1 MTDKTP
7 ITFGRPVFWLYMI
20 KRTSLQVFPE
30 NSLAGSIVLFGRVL
44 KDNGLLVS
52 IPTVMDALAG
62 ISCVGVDNRDDFKTV
77 LKSTFMTRMEESA
90 LFDRLFQEFWIDR
103 SAEAEESKIGR
114 DESVSGIS
122 HPDEAPPDDEV
133 FLAETAVASSQE
145 QAAWDA
151 RPHMMYS
158 PREVLRSRDFKDI
171 PEGYDARMAR
181 LVREI
186 VAPLLRRAS
195 KRSRPVYSGSSL
207 DFRRIFR
214 RNVKYGGEIYELP
227 GLKPKLRIKRIVFLC
242 DVSGSMNLYQKF
254 MLRFIREI
262 HQLPTKVETFV
273 FATDLHRIT
282 PLLARLP
289 FVRAM
294 EEVGRTVRDW
304 SGGTRIGHCFQKFT
318 SLWGGAMLGSST
330 VMLIHSDGW
339 DRGEPELLEREMSK
353 LHRRAYRVLWINP
366 LLSGPSYEP
375 TCRGMR
381 AALPHIDSLL
391 PGHNI
396 LSLER
401 IAGTLKSFL

>member
-1 MTDKTP
+1 LAPKSP
-7 ITFGRPVFWLYMI
+7 EIF
-20 KRTSLQVFPE
+20 SE
-30 NSLAGSIVLFGRVL
+30 NSLTGSILLFGRL
-44 KDNGLLVS
+44 LRENGFAVS
-52 IPTVMDALAG
+52 TPTVMDALAG

-90 LFDRLFQEFWIDR
+90 LFDRLFQEFWVDR
-103 SAEAEESKIGR
+103 FAEAEAEASTTGR
-114 DESVSGIS
+114 DESASGIS
-122 HPDEAPPDDEV
+122 DPDEAPPDDEV
-133 FLAETAVASSQE
+133 FLAETVVASSQE

-151 RPHMMYS
+151 RPHVMYS
-158 PREVLRSRDFKDI
+158 PREVLRSRDFKEI

-195 KRSRPVYSGSSL
+195 RRSRPVDSGISL

-227 GLKPKLRIKRIVFLC
+227 GLKPRLRIKKIVFLC

-273 FATDLHRIT
+273 FATELHRIT
-282 PLLARLP
+282 PLLVRLP
-289 FVRAM
+289 FARAM

-304 SGGTRIGHCFQKFT
+304 SGGTRIGRCLRKFT
-318 SLWGGAMLGSST
+318 TLWGGSMLGSST
-330 VMLIHSDGW
+330 VVLIHSDGW
-339 DRGEPELLEREMSK
+339 DRGEPALLEKEMAK

-381 AALPHIDSLL
+381 AALPHIDSFL

-401 IAGTLKSFL
+401 IAGTLKGFL

>member
-1 MTDKTP
+1 
-7 ITFGRPVFWLYMI
+7 
-20 KRTSLQVFPE
+20 
-30 NSLAGSIVLFGRVL
+30 
-44 KDNGLLVS
+44 
-52 IPTVMDALAG
+52 MDALAG

-77 LKSTFMTRMEESA
+77 LKATFMTRVEESA
-90 LFDRLFQEFWIDR
+90 LFDRLFQEFWVDR
-103 SAEAEESKIGR
+103 LAGAEAEASTIGR
-114 DESVSGIS
+114 DESAPGIS
-122 HPDEAPPDDEV
+122 DPDEAPPDDEV
-133 FLAETAVASSQE
+133 FLAETVVANSQE
-145 QAAWDA
+145 QEAWNA
-151 RPHMMYS
+151 RPHVMYS
-158 PREVLRSRDFKDI
+158 PREILKNQDFIDI
-171 PEGYDARMAR
+171 PEGHDHRVAR

-195 KRSRPVYSGSSL
+195 RKSRPVYSGISL

-227 GLKPKLRIKRIVFLC
+227 GLKPRLRIKRIVFLC

-282 PLLARLP
+282 PLLVRLP
-289 FVRAM
+289 FARAM
-294 EEVGRTVRDW
+294 KEVGRTVRDW
-304 SGGTRIGHCFQKFT
+304 SGGTRIGQCLRKFT
-318 SLWGGAMLGSST
+318 TLWGGSMLGSST
-330 VMLIHSDGW
+330 VVLIHSDGW
-339 DRGEPELLEREMSK
+339 DRGEPALLEKEMAK

-391 PGHNI
+391 PGHNL

-401 IAGTLKSFL
+401 IAGTLKGLL